1 MEGMDHIISYF
12 NGSRMNDYIMA
23 YYMYMMVP
31 GSPLF
36 NKNLLKAQTVTG
48 TIWHSEFKDA
58 GVLGWTVLSKKIFKS

>member
-48 TIWHSEFKDA
+48 TI
-58 GVLGWTVLSKKIFKS
+58 